1 MVALVIGLA
10 AAVIMLNLLTQV
22 NASYRTTSGGSD
34 AQNIGSVA
42 LHALQREIR
51 HSGYGLAWPTLLGC
65 TLALPSPSVA
75 TIPAAP
81 IVINPSRDIVPS
93 RDANTDALL
102 VVSGNGDLLPQG
114 NSITGISDTD
124 YTVQQPGAF
133 HVGDYVV
140 AVPGICSD
148 TLPVG
153 RVTAVQ
159 SETISAVTGLGTR
172 MYDLGSAPT
181 VRAYAVRGG
190 NLASCDLLA
199 ADCSD
204 VANWVVIASNV
215 VSLRAEYGVDTSTTL
230 DGVVDSYTQTT
241 PTTACGW
248 QRTLAVRI
256 ALVARSPEYNKMAAD
271 GTNVTAS
278 APSWEGSVAITLSN
292 DAEWQHYRYRTF
304 QAVVPLRNMI
314 WLGQSC

>member
-1 MVALVIGLA
+1 MVALAIGLA
-10 AAVIMLNLLTQV
+10 AVVIMLSLLTQV
-22 NASYRTTSGGSD
+22 NANYRTTSGGSD
-34 AQNIGSVA
+34 AQNVGSVA

-65 TLALPSPSVA
+65 PLALPSPSVA

-81 IVINPSRDIVPS
+81 IVINPAADIVPS

-102 VVSGNGDLLPQG
+102 TISGSGDLLPQG
-114 NSITGISDTD
+114 NPITAILDTD
-124 YTVQQPGAF
+124 YTVQQPSAF

-140 AVPGICSD
+140 AVPGNCSGA
-148 TLPVG
+148 LPVG

-159 SETISAVTGLGTR
+159 STTITAGTGTGTR

-190 NLASCDLLA
+190 NLASCDVLA

-204 VANWVVIASNV
+204 VANWVLIASNV
-215 VSLRAEYGVDTSTTL
+215 VSLRAEYGVDTSTTS

-248 QRTLAVRI
+248 QRTLSVRLV
-256 ALVARSPEYNKMAAD
+256 LVARSAEYNKTAAD
-271 GTNVTAS
+271 GSTVTVS
-278 APSWEGSVAITLSN
+278 APSWDGSVAIDLSGN
-292 DAEWQHYRYRTF
+292 AEWQHYRYRTF